1 MNSANDGNRIPVNRS
16 DKKWSIPYWMYGAEH
31 FPMAVSGSGYLF
43 PISTAPCLF
52 KMTERVSLIVLEDVY
67 VTGFLAKHC
76 QMTVKNSV
84 HFQYMGMENYCKVD
98 PYKDVVIHRVD
109 IEIMHKRIMGIPVE
123 KSNQVKERIC
133 LEHL

>member
-1 MNSANDGNRIPVNRS
+1 MATRFLKISSNGNKILKSKLMTAPSSMIIFNF
-16 DKKWSIPYWMYGAEH
+16 SIP
-31 FPMAVSGSGYLF
+31 FS
-43 PISTAPCLF
+43 
-52 KMTERVSLIVLEDVY
+52 IVLEDVY